1 MQNEIENIYFETLF
15 YNELQKEYKPKTNT
29 FCKQEIL
36 KNMTDSEVAE
46 IILDKNKELKQLKEE
61 LKNEIKTYRW
71 DSREILI
78 LLSKDREEEIEKI
91 IKYLNFQLKL
101 RDPLSTTESISIDD
115 LKSKI
120 DIVSLIELLTWTQIK
135 YTRRLIQCPLR
146 WHDDSTASFKI
157 YENTDSFYCPGC
169 RRGGDH
175 INFIEHYYWINTKD
189 AIKKFKLLI
198 K

>member
-1 MQNEIENIYFETLF
+1 MQEIEDIYFELLF
-15 YNELQKEYKPKTNT
+15 YNDLQKEYKQKTNT

-36 KNMTDSEVAE
+36 KNMTDSEIAE
-46 IILDKNKELKQLKEE
+46 IIVDKNRELYSIKEE
-61 LKNEIKTYRW
+61 LKKEIKPYRW
-71 DSREILI
+71 DCREILI
-78 LLSKDREEEIEKI
+78 LLSKDIEEEIEKI

-101 RDPLSTTESISIDD
+101 RDPLSTTESVSIDE

-120 DIVSLIELLTWTQIK
+120 DIISLIELVTWTQIN
-135 YTRRLIQCPLR
+135 YTRRLIQCPLK

-169 RRGGDH
+169 RRGGDQ
-175 INFIEHYYWINTKD
+175 INFIEHYYWIDRKE

>member
-1 MQNEIENIYFETLF
+1 MNTIEYIYFELLLF
-15 YNELQKEYKPKTNT
+15 NDLQKEYKPKTNT
-29 FCKQEIL
+29 FYQQEIL
-36 KNMTDSEVAE
+36 KNMTDSEIAE
-46 IILDKNKELKQLKEE
+46 IIVDKNRELKKLKEE
-61 LKNEIKTYRW
+61 LKNEIKPYRW

-78 LLSKDREEEIEKI
+78 LLSKDREGEIEKI
-91 IKYLNFQLKL
+91 IKYLKFQLKL
-101 RDPLSTTESISIDD
+101 RDPLSTTESISIEE

-120 DIVSLIELLTWTQIK
+120 DIISLIELLTWTQIN

-157 YENTDSFYCPGC
+157 YENTDSFYCPWC

-175 INFIEHYYWINTKD
+175 INFIEHYYWIDRKE
-189 AIKKFKLLI
+189 AIKKFKSLI

>member
-1 MQNEIENIYFETLF
+1 MQNEIEF
-15 YNELQKEYKPKTNT
+15 YNDLQKEYKPKTNS
-29 FCKQEIL
+29 FFQQEIL
-36 KNMTDSEVAE
+36 KNMTDSEIAE
-46 IILDKNKELKQLKEE
+46 IIVDKNRELKELKEE
-61 LKNEIKTYRW
+61 LKLEIRLYRW
-71 DSREILI
+71 ESRELLI

-101 RDPLSTTESISIDD
+101 RDPLSTTESISIEE

-120 DIVSLIELLTWTQIK
+120 DIISLIELLTWTQIN
-135 YTRRLIQCPLR
+135 YTRRLIKCPLK

-175 INFIEHYYWINTKD
+175 INFIEHYYWIDRKE